1 MNQSTIRVIAK
12 QYLDKNI
19 SLDSKFLTQYNYYY
33 KFPDNENFE
42 KIFIS
47 KAQSI
52 QNATSKNLIFYL
64 YKSNYELFGYIEI
77 SKDSQENWFK
87 IFKKSKGKD
96 LNIYIQD
103 GANLLSS
110 EIEAP
115 IGQYLVIPTLISPE
129 ESKSKK
135 REREPIP
142 KSELAISNPL
152 SLVNPGIKQC
162 LDLFGLD
169 ELDILSSQN
178 NNLDNLKEVLLK
190 TSKPGE
196 FRDSIDRVPQIEDML
211 IFPNLDKDLKQIS
224 DDEVLKNIDI
234 INLDTHSIE
243 EAIYA
248 HKLYLIYKKKLNEK
262 MPSSISV
269 PDPLQSMPSFAPPP
283 APIPPPASTPASAST
298 PPVAASPAVP
308 SFKLPSFPLSAK
320 EVKPSEPSTSSEKP
334 QIFPPTSKD
343 KLPISP
349 EKLQK
354 LYKQADEVEFLR
366 EKKELE
372 TRIELIPYEEHL
384 LEEANLEKEKIKDSQ
399 KSSLQKKI
407 DEFKKTAEYR
417 DADPALR
424 EALIQSISIE
434 DIQQF
439 VRLNINIYSLL
450 EYLQDS
456 GFSPHESR
464 ALEKF
469 STFFEGDLSKWTVLD
484 PPGNGFCTIY
494 SAILSKSQFPY
505 PLSIANDDLK
515 QDNIIKSIIDG
526 IEKYYV
532 ETANYY
538 LRENNLFQLNQIL
551 TIQEYIELTAPVEER
566 NEIGQW
572 QEKEA
577 GIGFYL
583 GAPPLKKEEI
593 YSLNISPE
601 LNNWRMTLA
610 KDLEKLKPLTTT
622 PPALLRFLAYII
634 NKNIIGLGFA
644 PQGDVPFLATI
655 YKSLTAPPDEY
666 TIIHTRGAH
675 TVAIVYPLMNETTTL
690 DEYLQNKK
698 FVKDTISNFLEEST
712 VNDEGLSRY
721 DKGLDLWTDILL
733 AKEIEEKRSK
743 QRQIYD
749 DEMLAKRLQ
758 EEERESI
765 GGRITKKQKY
775 LKNKNT
781 KKIKKKKLKKNT
793 KKKKINKKKTN
804 KRKSKKR

>member
-52 QNATSKNLIFYL
+52 QNSTSKNLIFYL

-96 LNIYIQD
+96 LDIYIQD

-135 REREPIP
+135 IAREPIP
-142 KSELAISNPL
+142 KSDLAISNPL

-178 NNLDNLKEVLLK
+178 NNLDTLKEVLLK

-234 INLDTHSIE
+234 INLDTYSIE

-248 HKLYLIYKKKLNEK
+248 HKLYLIYKKKINEK

-269 PDPLQSMPSFAPPP
+269 PVLPQSMPSFAPS
-283 APIPPPASTPASAST
+283 PASTPTPEPT
-298 PPVAASPAVP
+298 PPVAPSPDI
-308 SFKLPSFPLSAK
+308 PSFPIPSLPLSGQM
-320 EVKPSEPSTSSEKP
+320 VKPSEASTSSEKM

-343 KLPISP
+343 KLPISS
-349 EKLQK
+349 EKVQE

-366 EKKELE
+366 EKKELNS
-372 TRIELIPYEEHL
+372 RIELIPYEEHL
-384 LEEANLEKEKIKDSQ
+384 LHEANLEKEKIKDSE
-399 KSSLQKKI
+399 KKDLQKKI
-407 DEFKKTAEYR
+407 DELKKTGDYR
-417 DADPALR
+417 AASPEIR
-424 EALIQSISIE
+424 EGMIQSIAIGNT
-434 DIQQF
+434 IQF

-450 EYLQDS
+450 EYLQDG
-456 GFSPHESR
+456 GFSPHKSR
-464 ALEKF
+464 AIEKF

-494 SAILSKSQFPY
+494 SAILSNSQFPY
-505 PLSIANDDLK
+505 PLSIANDELK
-515 QDNIIKSIIDG
+515 QDNLIKSIITG
-526 IEKYYV
+526 IEKYYI
-532 ETANYY
+532 ANANNY
-538 LRENNLFQLNQIL
+538 LRENDNLQLRQLLENQ
-551 TIQEYIELTAPVEER
+551 EWIELIAPVEER
-566 NEIGQW
+566 NAQGQW
-572 QEKEA
+572 IEKVPSV
-577 GIGFYL
+577 GFNL
-583 GAPPLKKEEI
+583 LPPPIKKEDI
-593 YSLNISPE
+593 YSLKIGDE
-601 LNNWRMTLA
+601 LQQWRLQLA
-610 KDLEKLKPLTTT
+610 KDLEKLKPLQTT

-644 PQGDVPFLATI
+644 PQGDRPFLATI
-655 YKSLTAPPDEY
+655 YKSLIALPDEY

-698 FVKDTISNFLEEST
+698 FVKDTISNFLEESS

-733 AKEIEEKRSK
+733 AKEIEEKRKK
-743 QRQIYD
+743 QQQIYD

-758 EEERESI
+758 EEETGII
-765 GGRITKKQKY
+765 GGRNTKKQKY
-775 LKNKNT
+775 LKKINT
-781 KKIKKKKLKKNT
+781 KKIKKKNLRKAT
-793 KKKKINKKKTN
+793 KKKRIN
-804 KRKSKKR
+804 KRKTKKR